1 MDFVQM
7 LANAAN
13 NLSAISTQL
22 VLAIAGVGGIAL
34 IILYLSGQAGRTR
47 RGQQTDSAGTFLA
60 VLLLGCCIISIQSVV
75 NAGSNQFAL
84 GAVTY
89 DAISYVPEAR
99 YGPAAVAVNAGLTV
113 LQTVGWVYVLNGLL
127 RLRRSLKDG
136 HTGLTRG
143 DDISSGIKRFIC
155 GVLLICNPAVLNA
168 LQNTINIHW

>member
-7 LANAAN
+7 LADAAN

-60 VLLLGCCIISIQSVV
+60 VLLLGCCIISIQNVV

-127 RLRRSLKDG
+127 RLRRSQKDG

>member
-75 NAGSNQFAL
+75 NAGSDQFAL

-127 RLRRSLKDG
+127 RLRRSQKDG

-168 LQNTINIHW
+168 LQNTINFHW

>member
-7 LANAAN
+7 LANATN
-13 NLSAISTQL
+13 NLSAITTQL

-47 RGQQTDSAGTFLA
+47 RGQRTDSGGTFLA
-60 VLLLGCCIISIQSVV
+60 VLLLACCIISLESVV
-75 NAGSNQFAL
+75 NVGSNQFAL
-84 GAVTY
+84 GAVTF

-99 YGPAAVAVNAGLTV
+99 YGPAAVAVNAGLTA
-113 LQTVGWVYVLNGLL
+113 LQSIGWIFALNGLL
-127 RLRRSLKDG
+127 RLRRSQKDG

-155 GVLLICNPAVLNA
+155 GVLLVCNPSVLSA
-168 LQNTINIHW
+168 LQNTINNHW

>member
-34 IILYLSGQAGRTR
+34 IIVYLSGQAGRTR

-127 RLRRSLKDG
+127 RLRRSQKDG

>member
-13 NLSAISTQL
+13 SLSAISTQL

-127 RLRRSLKDG
+127 RLRRSQKDG

-168 LQNTINIHW
+168 LQNTINFHW

>member
-99 YGPAAVAVNAGLTV
+99 YGPTAVAVNAGLTV
-113 LQTVGWVYVLNGLL
+113 LQTVGWVYVL
-127 RLRRSLKDG
+127 
-136 HTGLTRG
+136 
-143 DDISSGIKRFIC
+143 
-155 GVLLICNPAVLNA
+155 
-168 LQNTINIHW
+168 

>member
-13 NLSAISTQL
+13 SLSAITTQL

-47 RGQQTDSAGTFLA
+47 RGQRADSAGTFLA
-60 VLLLGCCIISIQSVV
+60 VLLLGCCIISIESVV
-75 NAGSNQFAL
+75 NAGANQFAL

-99 YGPAAVAVNAGLTV
+99 YGPAALAVHAGLTV
-113 LQTVGWVYVLNGLL
+113 LQTVGWFFVLNGLL
-127 RLRRSLKDG
+127 RLRRSQKDG
-136 HTGLTRG
+136 HTGLSRG
-143 DDISSGIKRFIC
+143 DDITSGIKRFVC

-168 LQNTINIHW
+168 IQNTINIHW

>member
-22 VLAIAGVGGIAL
+22 VLAIASVGGIAL

-127 RLRRSLKDG
+127 RLRRSQKDG

>member
-13 NLSAISTQL
+13 SLSAISTQL

-60 VLLLGCCIISIQSVV
+60 VLLLGCCIISIQSMV

-127 RLRRSLKDG
+127 RLRRSQKDG

-168 LQNTINIHW
+168 LQNTINFHW

>member
-84 GAVTY
+84 GAITY

-127 RLRRSLKDG
+127 RLRRSQKDG

>member
-7 LANAAN
+7 LANVAN

-22 VLAIAGVGGIAL
+22 VMAIACVGGIAL

-60 VLLLGCCIISIQSVV
+60 VLLLGCCIISIQSIV

-89 DAISYVPEAR
+89 DAISYVPEDK

-127 RLRRSLKDG
+127 RLRRSQKDG

-168 LQNTINIHW
+168 IQNTINIHW

>member
-60 VLLLGCCIISIQSVV
+60 GLLLGCCIISIQSVV

-127 RLRRSLKDG
+127 RLRRSQKDG

>member
-13 NLSAISTQL
+13 SLSAITTQL

-47 RGQQTDSAGTFLA
+47 RGQRADSAGTFLA
-60 VLLLGCCIISIQSVV
+60 VLLLGCCIISIESVV
-75 NAGSNQFAL
+75 NAGANQFAL

-99 YGPAAVAVNAGLTV
+99 YGPAAQAVNAGLTV
-113 LQTVGWVYVLNGLL
+113 LQTVGWFLFSMDCCACDGLKKTVTPGYHAVMT
-127 RLRRSLKDG
+127 S
-136 HTGLTRG
+136 HQV
-143 DDISSGIKRFIC
+143 SSASFAAC
-155 GVLLICNPAVLNA
+155 F
-168 LQNTINIHW
+168 

>member
-60 VLLLGCCIISIQSVV
+60 VLLLGCCIICIQSVV
-75 NAGSNQFAL
+75 TAGSNQFAL

-127 RLRRSLKDG
+127 RLRRSQKDG

-168 LQNTINIHW
+168 LQNTINFHW

>member
-47 RGQQTDSAGTFLA
+47 RGQQIDSAGTFLA

-127 RLRRSLKDG
+127 RLRRSQKDG

>member
-60 VLLLGCCIISIQSVV
+60 VLLLGCCIICIQSVV

-99 YGPAAVAVNAGLTV
+99 YGPVAVAVNAGLTV

-127 RLRRSLKDG
+127 RLRRSQKDG

-168 LQNTINIHW
+168 LQNTINFHW

>member
-99 YGPAAVAVNAGLTV
+99 YGPAAVAVNVGLTV

-127 RLRRSLKDG
+127 RLRRSQKDG

>member
-47 RGQQTDSAGTFLA
+47 RGQQTDSAGTFLS

-113 LQTVGWVYVLNGLL
+113 LQTVGWVYVLNGLS
-127 RLRRSLKDG
+127 RLRRSQKDG

>member
-1 MDFVQM
+1 MDFAQM

-127 RLRRSLKDG
+127 RLRRSQKDG

-168 LQNTINIHW
+168 LQNTINFHW

>member
-99 YGPAAVAVNAGLTV
+99 YGPAALAVNAGLTV

-127 RLRRSLKDG
+127 RLRRSQKDG

-168 LQNTINIHW
+168 LQNTINFHW

>member
-84 GAVTY
+84 GAATY

-127 RLRRSLKDG
+127 RLRRSQKDG

-168 LQNTINIHW
+168 LQNTINFHW

>member
-22 VLAIAGVGGIAL
+22 VLVIAGVGGIAL

-127 RLRRSLKDG
+127 RLRRSQKDG

-168 LQNTINIHW
+168 LQNTINFHW

>member
-60 VLLLGCCIISIQSVV
+60 VLLLGSCIICIQSVV

-127 RLRRSLKDG
+127 RLRRSQKDG

-168 LQNTINIHW
+168 LQNTINFHW

>member
-1 MDFVQM
+1 M
-7 LANAAN
+7 
-13 NLSAISTQL
+13 
-22 VLAIAGVGGIAL
+22 AL

-127 RLRRSLKDG
+127 RLRRSQKDG

>member
-22 VLAIAGVGGIAL
+22 ILAIAGVGGIAL

-127 RLRRSLKDG
+127 RLRRSQKDG

>member
-113 LQTVGWVYVLNGLL
+113 LQTVGWVYVLSGLL
-127 RLRRSLKDG
+127 RLRRSQKDG

>member
-99 YGPAAVAVNAGLTV
+99 YGPAAVAMNAGLTV

-127 RLRRSLKDG
+127 RLRRSQKDG

-168 LQNTINIHW
+168 LQNTINFHW

>member
-22 VLAIAGVGGIAL
+22 ILAIAGVGGIAL

-60 VLLLGCCIISIQSVV
+60 VLLLGCCIICIQSVV

-127 RLRRSLKDG
+127 RLRRSQKDG

-168 LQNTINIHW
+168 LQNTINFHW

>member
-34 IILYLSGQAGRTR
+34 IILYLAGQAGRTR

-127 RLRRSLKDG
+127 RLRRSQKDG

>member
-47 RGQQTDSAGTFLA
+47 RGQQTDSAGTFLV

-127 RLRRSLKDG
+127 RLRRSQKDG

-168 LQNTINIHW
+168 LQNTINFHW

>member
-7 LANAAN
+7 LANTAN

-127 RLRRSLKDG
+127 RLRRSQKDG